1 MFKDAI
7 LITYYCETP
16 LHMGSGQS
24 ISYVDLPIQ
33 REKHTNF
40 PTIWSSSIKGV
51 VREKALRSGWSKE
64 KLSYIFGSEAEE
76 SSDNLVA
83 SCISFTD
90 AKILFY
96 PVRSAKGIFAW
107 ITCPF
112 VLKRLVQEVK
122 SVGSVSE
129 SFDVIDTIS
138 KLVTSIEQNGFQN
151 QVVLVDSNAYI
162 KNPSKKVML
171 EEFEF
176 PAEVENDDN
185 INQIIN
191 LFKSI
196 LPENELTKEIEKRL
210 AIVPDD
216 IFSALVKYAVE
227 VRTRIRINQITGVVD
242 DKALF
247 TEELL
252 PSESIFYGFIFTTDP
267 LFGIDGET
275 YNLLI
280 SSPIDWEKLVGRV
293 PNKKLETLKKAAG
306 ETSENIACEKDRY
319 LFSRDVANQLVK
331 LLNNKLLQLGA
342 DSTLGRG
349 FVKTKTTLRFS
360 PNSEG
365 K

>member
-7 LITYYCETP
+7 LTTYYCETS

-40 PTIWSSSIKGV
+40 PIIWSSSIKGV

-64 KLSYIFGSEAEE
+64 KLTYIFGSEAEE
-76 SSDNLVA
+76 STDNLVA

-112 VLKRLVQEVK
+112 VLKRFTQEVK
-122 SVGSVSE
+122 SAGSVSE

-151 QVVLVDSNAYI
+151 NVVLVDSNAYI

-176 PAEVENDDN
+176 LAEVKNDDN

-191 LFKSI
+191 LFRAI
-196 LPENELTKEIEKRL
+196 LPENELTREIRKRL

-216 IFSALVKYAVE
+216 IFSALVKYAIE

-252 PSESIFYGFIFTTDP
+252 PSESIFYGFIFSTDP
-267 LFGIDGET
+267 FFGIDSDT

-280 SSPIDWEKLVGRV
+280 SSPIDWEEVGKRV
-293 PNKKLETLKKAAG
+293 SEKKLNILKEAAG
-306 ETSENIACEKDRY
+306 EENENVSGEKDRY
-319 LFSRDVANQLVK
+319 LFSKDVANQLRK
-331 LLNNKLLQLGA
+331 LLDNGLLQLGA

-349 FVKTKTTLRFS
+349 FVKVKTTLKLTT
-360 PNSEG
+360 NSEG